1 MSATRQELLAL
12 ALGQLSSEDQQRV
25 GQALDHDPALRT
37 ALRRDLDALT
47 SLLADLDVQAQTVPP
62 GADLRLLE
70 RVRAETA
77 RQQPAAPV
85 GRPAAPPAR
94 RSPEP
99 PDSGDPP
106 GPRSP
111 PEARSGAPVEA

>member
-1 MSATRQELLAL
+1 MSVTRQELLAL

-62 GADLRLLE
+62 GADCGCSNGCG
-70 RVRAETA
+70 
-77 RQQPAAPV
+77 PK
-85 GRPAAPPAR
+85 PPSSSR
-94 RSPEP
+94 
-99 PDSGDPP
+99 
-106 GPRSP
+106 
-111 PEARSGAPVEA
+111 